1 MHGTRDDDALRYR
14 RRHRVERHQR
24 ARFLVQNHNVSL
36 APDHLELLGAGH
48 MRDVRGTVACGVD
61 QIATAHVAGG
71 RCQRK
76 ARGFVIRAG
85 NINGLHW
92 RRPHKRH
99 AVGDCVL
106 QRDDGH
112 FKRVDVTGRRA
123 PQRARRLST
132 RARLQ
137 RVDALGAD
145 NRQLGHAVGK
155 AILAQLLQVR
165 AVFVVKPQH
174 HRPGAAE

>member
-1 MHGTRDDDALRYR
+1 
-14 RRHRVERHQR
+14 
-24 ARFLVQNHNVSL
+24 
-36 APDHLELLGAGH
+36 